1 MAKPRP
7 PLPLIA
13 ALTGLLWA
21 AESAAFVLLGD
32 DWTYQADPITE
43 IFELDVA
50 SFPAGTGTDAEI
62 EDAYISSLDR
72 WSTEAEADMVYIY
85 GGTTLNNSWAN
96 DGDNIGQSA
105 NQVSGT
111 TLAIAQYWIAAG
123 DNIQDCDIEFY
134 EENDLGVIDWSA
146 DPVGAGVNELDFERT
161 ATHELGHCIGL
172 GHSGDGAAI
181 MFAFATFGTDAADRA
196 LTQDDKDGAQAIYGF
211 KALPSDLEV
220 TAYTATDLGDGDG
233 LFERGESV
241 EITWL
246 VDNLAT
252 ADATNVTTTTTA
264 EDSDLTIL
272 VTVGTPSL
280 GPDIAA
286 LSSDD
291 VIGTVVDVD
300 FDCTTDHDETLS
312 VEAVSDQGSATF
324 TFELPVACEVPL
336 VLTGGDWIPGQSTTT
351 TVTGAVAFE
360 NVRFIVSTGG
370 LGAGPCPAPLGG
382 LCLDVLKPIPK
393 VTPIIA
399 DENGVANWVFTVPST
414 IPAGTTVWLQAI
426 VDRDADSRKTNVE
439 ARTTQ

>member
-1 MAKPRP
+1 MAEPRHS
-7 PLPLIA
+7 LPLIA

-21 AESAAFVLLGD
+21 AESGAFVLLGD
-32 DWTYQADPITE
+32 DWTYEANPITE
-43 IFELDVA
+43 LFELDVV
-50 SFPAGTGTDAEI
+50 SFPATVGTDTEI

-72 WSTEAEADMVYIY
+72 WSTEAEADMVYLY

-146 DPVGAGVNELDFERT
+146 DPAGAGVNELDFERV

-172 GHSGDGAAI
+172 GHSADGAAI
-181 MFAFATFGTDAADRA
+181 MFGFATFGTDAADRA
-196 LTQDDKDGAQAIYGF
+196 LDQDDKDGAQAIYGF

-220 TAYTATDLGDGDG
+220 TGYVAIDVGDGDG
-233 LFERGESV
+233 LYERGESV

-246 VDNLAT
+246 VDNLAA
-252 ADATNVTTTTTA
+252 ADATNVITTTTA
-264 EDSDLTIL
+264 EGNDVTVL

-280 GPDIAA
+280 GPDIPA

-291 VIGTVVDVD
+291 MVGTLVDVD
-300 FDCTTDHDETLS
+300 FDCTTDHDESLS
-312 VEAVSDQGSATF
+312 VEVSSDQGSATF
-324 TFELPVACEVPL
+324 TFDLPVACNVPL
-336 VLTGGDWIPGQSTTT
+336 VLTGNEWIPGQSTTT

-360 NVRFIVSTGG
+360 NVRFVVSTGG
-370 LGAGPCPAPLGG
+370 LGMGPCPAPLGG
-382 LCLDVLKPIPK
+382 LCLDVLQPIPK

-399 DENGVANWVFTVPST
+399 DENGLANWVFTVPST
-414 IPAGTTVWLQAI
+414 IPVGTTMWLQAV
-426 VDRDADSRKTNVE
+426 VDRDADSAKSNVE
-439 ARTTQ
+439 ERTTQ